1 MKKNVTIVIF
11 GASGDLTGRKLMP
24 AIHSLGCEG
33 LLPEGVRVI
42 GVARSPIGDEE
53 FRRSLFDGVQTYSRH
68 SPRICRLWTDFQNDV
83 TYMAGS
89 YDDPAAYAELSRRLA
104 AGRAEGIG
112 DCLFYLAT
120 PPDLYPTIIGRL
132 GESGLGREE
141 GGFRRIVVEKPFGMD
156 LPGAR
161 DLNRLAHRAFRESQV
176 YRIDHYLGKET
187 VQNILTL
194 RFANAIFEPLWNRN
208 YVDHVQITVA
218 EDVGVEHRAGYYER
232 TGVLRDMFQ
241 NHLLQLLTLTAMEP
255 PVRFGADALRDEKG
269 KVLAGLRAGPRG
281 VLGQYR
287 GYRGEPGVAPDSRTP
302 TFAALELFVDNWRW
316 QGVPFFLRS
325 GKRMAAKTSEIVIRF
340 RDVPH
345 RLFPAEEGR
354 VPQAN
359 YLCLGIQPDEGVR
372 LRFETKRPGM
382 GMRTRSMVM
391 DFRYA
396 DGFGAGTLPD
406 AYERLLL
413 DALQGDASLFA
424 RSDEIEAAWSVIDP
438 IREAGERPDAGTPF
452 PYEPGSWGPPQSDAL
467 IGREGRAWLHGAAGI
482 QPVTA

>member
-1 MKKNVTIVIF
+1 MEQRIATIVIF

-33 LLPEGVRVI
+33 LLPERTRVI
-42 GVARSPIGDEE
+42 GVARRPMADED
-53 FRRSLFDGVQTYSRH
+53 FRRLLFEGVQSYSRH
-68 SPRICRLWTDFQNDV
+68 SPRVCRLWKDFRDSV
-83 TYMAGS
+83 TYLEGS
-89 YDDPAAYAELSRRLA
+89 YDDPRTYGELVRRLSS
-104 AGRAEGIG
+104 GTAEDGS

-120 PPDLYPTIIGRL
+120 PPDVYPAIIGGL
-132 GESGLGREE
+132 GKAGLGREE
-141 GGFRRIVVEKPFGMD
+141 GPFRRIVVEKPFGTD
-156 LPGAR
+156 LKSAR
-161 DLNRLAHRAFRESQV
+161 ELNRLMHAVFPESQV

-218 EDVGVEHRAGYYER
+218 EEVGVEHRAGYYDR
-232 TGVLRDMFQ
+232 VGVLRDMFQ
-241 NHLLQLLTLTAMEP
+241 NHLLQLLTLVAMEP
-255 PVRFGADALRDEKG
+255 PARFEAGSLRDEKG
-269 KVLAGLRAGPRG
+269 KVLAALRGGPRG
-281 VLGQYR
+281 VRGQYR
-287 GYRGEPGVAPDSRTP
+287 GYRGEPGVAPGSTTP

-325 GKRMAAKTSEIVIRF
+325 GKRMAAKRSEVAIRF

-345 RLFPAEEGR
+345 RLFPDGEGR
-354 VPQAN
+354 QLPPN
-359 YLCLGIQPDEGVR
+359 HLCLGIQPDEGVR
-372 LRFETKRPGM
+372 LSFETKRPGM
-382 GMRTRSMVM
+382 GMDTRSMGM

-438 IREAGERPDAGTPF
+438 IREAWEEPGAEPPL
-452 PYEPGSWGPPQSDAL
+452 PYEPGSWGPAQADAL
-467 IGREGRAWLHGAAGI
+467 LGAGRAWLGGVVGDRVR
-482 QPVTA
+482 P